1 MERRAATCDWSGRP
15 WRRGLA
21 GPRCPAALRSPEFIP
36 GSLYGSILCGHG
48 RPGWVDYPGC
58 LWLRLDRRTS
68 EAFEKHASVLAGMR
82 EIDRVSKIYNED
94 GKEVVAIE
102 FAGNE
107 RNLLAESERRIVRFF
122 EQLILGDRVTSGSC
136 RRGPCQGIHYQVRL
150 SLAARVSSFLRNH
163 VWANSSSSGTNA
175 KCPNP
180 SADGRLALFSS

>member
-1 MERRAATCDWSGRP
+1 MAGTDGRYLSAGEKRRILAQWSAEQRHAIGRD
-15 WRRGLA
+15 GL
-21 GPRCPAALRSPEFIP
+21 GGEGWPDRDVLPLCEVLNSLP
-36 GSLYGSILCGHG
+36 GVCTVQSCAGHG

-107 RNLLAESERRIVRFF
+107 RNLLAESQRRIVRFF
-122 EQLILGDRVTSGSC
+122 EQLILGG
-136 RRGPCQGIHYQVRL
+136 
-150 SLAARVSSFLRNH
+150 
-163 VWANSSSSGTNA
+163 
-175 KCPNP
+175 
-180 SADGRLALFSS
+180 